1 MLATPS
7 CFAIWGRLSGVL
19 LKCCVEVREMT
30 FRSATFAKRVRISSC
45 TPSQK
50 YALSGSRLRLSNGST
65 AIDLLGAS
73 AIDFAGRDPAVA
85 GGRPPSVVSESEWS
99 ARRSRA
105 GCVVGTTDSEGGHV

>member
-1 MLATPS
+1 MCATPS

-30 FRSATFAKRVRISSC
+30 FRSATFANRVRISSC

-65 AIDLLGAS
+65 AIDFFEAALEQMGDPELFSDLTQIVRRAFVFLSGT
-73 AIDFAGRDPAVA
+73 AGDNL
-85 GGRPPSVVSESEWS
+85 
-99 ARRSRA
+99 
-105 GCVVGTTDSEGGHV
+105 